1 MAKRKRKNKTLTD
14 DILGFTKGGVAL
26 GVGTTVVAGVQSKTS
41 GISVTPAFA
50 TMGSFMRPIGVGIM
64 GKHVLQGVRKLK
76 PKKRNSSDW
85 NKNL

>member
-1 MAKRKRKNKTLTD
+1 MAKRKRKKKTLTD
-14 DILGFTKGGVAL
+14 DITKFTQGGITL
-26 GVGTTVVAGVQSKTS
+26 GVGSAIAATAQSKTS